1 MMKGGVDELSVK
13 TQEARQLS
21 KKESFHGPEGKG
33 ESYYMKTT
41 GVDRKEVDSSIY
53 RKPMCDQAP
62 KGNQKPINRS
72 ASPLTDFGYSCT
84 NAGCRL
90 AANKRS
96 WNQDKTE
103 NGCGSRWIF
112 WKGMNLL

>member
-1 MMKGGVDELSVK
+1 M
-13 TQEARQLS
+13 S

-72 ASPLTDFGYSCT
+72 VSPLRNFGYSCT
-84 NAGCRL
+84 DAGCRL
-90 AANKRS
+90 APANKQRRIMTRR
-96 WNQDKTE
+96 K
-103 NGCGSRWIF
+103 
-112 WKGMNLL
+112 KGVGPGGFFGRG